1 MPELSA
7 EEKNARMSQ
16 ERAVLTNLLE
26 SALQGD
32 FDKLKTVV
40 EDYCRQHN
48 KITATEVLTQ
58 FRDGKRRA
66 ALHFA
71 CQSVPANNDPNDQD
85 IVEKMLLSKWLPAS
99 SVQLMLS
106 LKDKD
111 GITPIMLAA
120 QLDHPELVEKRVTTL
135 LQVGSMNSS
144 ASPKATGKLAL
155 ARSHAGATPLHY
167 AAGAGATA
175 KIIKTLYEAG
185 HVAISTSSLQG
196 GTPLHWA
203 VALPPPND
211 YTETIRALLDCGAD
225 INASSNASQAQLVP
239 PPLVMAIAAGND
251 HHGKCLVEQ
260 ARERGID
267 LRPTLEFVLPGN
279 VTVFHMAADM
289 NLVGTLAL
297 LLEQTTDQSD
307 YLARKNNQGLT
318 PLDLAAREEHLGC
331 VLLLLPDENNRTEE
345 DAKAYIEQ
353 VKANPNIAVNIDDSG
368 TTDPRESLASEK
380 SVEEMGADAASK
392 RLEEEAMQTAAEI
405 SASAADVT
413 DEQKLKAKDI
423 KAQGNT
429 HVAANEWEQAVT
441 CYSEAIATDPTD
453 ATFYS
458 NRSACY
464 MHLGKPDLAL
474 SDAVI
479 ARHLRPDWPK
489 AAFRMA
495 VARLELGRYEDAAVS
510 AWEGMQLDE
519 SNQELKSLLQKCV
532 KKGRKDYHSNGNN

>member
-7 EEKNARMSQ
+7 EEKNARMSH
-16 ERAVLTNLLE
+16 ERAVLTKLLE

-40 EDYCRQHN
+40 DDYCRQHN

-71 CQSVPANNDPNDQD
+71 CQSVPAKTNDPNDQD
-85 IVEKMLLSKWLPAS
+85 IVEKLLLSKWLPAS

-111 GITPIMLAA
+111 GITPIMLVA
-120 QLDHPELVEKRVTTL
+120 QLDHPELVEKRVATL
-135 LQVGSMNSS
+135 LQVGSTTT
-144 ASPKATGKLAL
+144 AKLAL

-175 KIIKTLYEAG
+175 KVIKTLYEAG

-211 YTETIRALLDCGAD
+211 YKETIIALLDCGAD
-225 INASSNASQAQLVP
+225 INASSNASQQLVP
-239 PPLVMAIAAGND
+239 PPLVMALAAGND

-260 ARERGID
+260 ARERNID

-307 YLARKNNQGLT
+307 YLARKNKQGLT
-318 PLDLAAREEHLGC
+318 PLDLAAIEEHVGC
-331 VLLLLPDENNRTEE
+331 VMLLLPDENNRTE
-345 DAKAYIEQ
+345 DAAKAYIEQ
-353 VKANPNIAVNIDDSG
+353 VKANRKLAANVDHSG
-368 TTDPRESLASEK
+368 TSNPKESTTEK
-380 SVEEMGADAASK
+380 TAEEMGADAASK
-392 RLEEEAMQTAAEI
+392 QLEEEAMQRAAEI
-405 SASAADVT
+405 LASAADVT
-413 DEQKLKAKDI
+413 DEQKLKAKEI

-429 HVAANEWEQAVT
+429 HVGANEWEPAVT
-441 CYSEAIATDPTD
+441 CYSEAIASDPTD

-464 MHLGKPDLAL
+464 MHLFKPDLAL
-474 SDAVI
+474 ADAVI
-479 ARHLRPDWPK
+479 ARHLRPEWPK
-489 AAFRMA
+489 AAFRMS

-519 SNQELKSLLQKCV
+519 DNQELKALLQKCV
-532 KKGRKDYHSNGNN
+532 KRGRKEYHAPSKN

>member
-16 ERAVLTNLLE
+16 ERTVLTNLLE

-40 EDYCRQHN
+40 EDYCRQHD

-71 CQSVPANNDPNDQD
+71 CQSVPATKTNDPNDQD
-85 IVEKMLLSKWLPAS
+85 IVEKMLLSKWLPVS

-111 GITPIMLAA
+111 GITPLMFAA
-120 QLDHPELVEKRVTTL
+120 QLNHPEIVEKRITTL
-135 LQVGSMNSS
+135 LQADTMTL
-144 ASPKATGKLAL
+144 TGKLAL

-175 KIIKTLYEAG
+175 TIIKTLYEAG

-211 YTETIRALLDCGAD
+211 YTETIVALLDCGAD
-225 INASSNASQAQLVP
+225 INASSNASQQLVP
-239 PPLVMAIAAGND
+239 PPLVMALAAGND

-260 ARERGID
+260 ARERIID

-307 YLARKNNQGLT
+307 YLARQNNEGLT
-318 PLDLAAREEHLGC
+318 PLDLAAKEGHVGC
-331 VLLLLPDENNRTEE
+331 VMLLLPDENNRTEE
-345 DAKAYIEQ
+345 AAKAYIEQ
-353 VKANPNIAVNIDDSG
+353 VKANPKLTVNVDDSG
-368 TTDPRESLASEK
+368 TTTKESFSTEK
-380 SVEEMGADAASK
+380 STEEMGADAASK
-392 RLEEEAMQTAAEI
+392 QLEEKAMQRAAEI
-405 SASAADVT
+405 SASAAEVT
-413 DEQKLKAKDI
+413 DEQKLKAKEI

-429 HVAANEWEQAVT
+429 HVGANEWELAAT
-441 CYSEAIATDPTD
+441 CYSEAIDTDPTD

-474 SDAVI
+474 ADAVI
-479 ARHLRPDWPK
+479 ARHLRPEWPK

-519 SNQELKSLLQKCV
+519 DNQELKALLQKCV
-532 KKGRKDYHSNGNN
+532 KRGRKDYHANDNN